1 MLIFTSRELES
12 STDESAFEPH
22 FSASSA
28 RLALANLERAP
39 EAMAARWK
47 VSQTDGDLDD
57 ADAMRTWLP
66 LFQKPGPLLVYLH
79 GYNDTPAACFERCD
93 RLQSLYGLEIVRF
106 SWSSKKYLADDG
118 APPSLGLSH
127 EFAPFLGTRHGLPSR
142 EYLMPPATVVYG
154 PEGPDCSWWLVM
166 ALTGSPARQG
176 A

>member
-1 MLIFTSRELES
+1 MLIFTSRELDS

-39 EAMAARWK
+39 EAMAAHWN
-47 VSQTDGDLDD
+47 VSQADGDLDD
-57 ADAMRTWLP
+57 ADAMRTWLH

-79 GYNDTPAACFERCD
+79 GYNGTPAACFERCD
-93 RLQSLYGLEIVRF
+93 RLQSLYGLEVVRF

-118 APPSLGLSH
+118 APLGLGLQR
-127 EFAPFLGTRHGLPSR
+127 EFAPFLGARHGLPSR
-142 EYLMPPATVVYG
+142 EHPMPPDGVMEA
-154 PEGPDCSWWLVM
+154 PQGPDCAWWLVM
-166 ALTGSPARQG
+166 ALTGSPDSQG